1 MENGFENIIQL
12 PTMAMRGVVV
22 FPNMTTS
29 FDVGRPKSIKAL
41 EVAME
46 NEQNIFLVTQRDV
59 TIDEPTACDLYEI
72 GTIAEIKQI
81 VKLPNNSLR
90 VLIKGVCR
98 ARLLKTVSEALY
110 FVGETEKIYE
120 NGELSSENEALLR
133 QLSEVFREYFS
144 LNSKLSPDA
153 MMEIETKVNAAEKAD
168 AIASGIILDYT
179 YKQQILDAVDAFERV
194 TRLIPILKKEIEIIR
209 LERSISE
216 QVQFN
221 IDKHQREYY
230 LREQL
235 KVISDELG
243 DKEGINAEIAEYQKK
258 LDSLKLSEEITEKLS
273 REIQRMAHFSSN
285 SQDGALLKNY
295 LDTVLELP
303 WNTSTKERFDINK
316 AEVVLNAEHYGL
328 EKVKERI
335 LEYLS
340 VRKLAKKMPSPILC
354 LVGPP
359 GVGKTSIV
367 KSIAKSVNRNY
378 VRISL
383 GGVRDEADIRGHRK
397 TYIGAMPG
405 RIINALKQAKSNNP
419 VLLFDEIDKMGNDF
433 RGDPSSAM
441 LEVLD
446 AEQNFAFRDHYI
458 EVPFDL
464 SKAMFITTANTLD
477 TIPPALRDRMEIIK
491 ISGYTSEE
499 KLEIAKR
506 HLVPKQL
513 KNHGLNDS
521 NTVID
526 EGGISAVIEYYTR
539 EAGVRSLEREL
550 ARICR
555 KAAKLIVEDKSKKIL
570 VTASNIEEYL
580 GKKKFMFDTVDGED
594 EIGIVRGLAWTSVG
608 GDTLSVEVNTMPGTG
623 KLELTGQLGDVMK
636 ESARTAISYVR
647 SRAKELEIDSNFY
660 RTLDVHIHVPEGAVP
675 KDGPSAGITMATALI
690 SALTGRQVYSS
701 VAMTGEITLRGK
713 VLPIGGLKEK
723 SLAAYRAG
731 VKTVIIPYENKR
743 DLDEISDTMKEAIK
757 FVAVKTMDEVLDIA
771 LSKAKK
777 PGFSL
782 NMAKEILTM
791 PQSADISQIKQ

>member
-98 ARLLKTVSEALY
+98 ARLLKTVSEAPY

-144 LNSKLSPDA
+144 LNSKLGPDA
-153 MMEIETKVNAAEKAD
+153 MMKIETKVNAAEKAD

-647 SRAKELEIDSNFY
+647 SRSKELEIDSNFY

-690 SALTGRQVYSS
+690 SALTGRQAYSS

-743 DLDEISDTMKEAIK
+743 DLDEISDTVKEAIK

-791 PQSADISQIKQ
+791 PQNADISQIKQ